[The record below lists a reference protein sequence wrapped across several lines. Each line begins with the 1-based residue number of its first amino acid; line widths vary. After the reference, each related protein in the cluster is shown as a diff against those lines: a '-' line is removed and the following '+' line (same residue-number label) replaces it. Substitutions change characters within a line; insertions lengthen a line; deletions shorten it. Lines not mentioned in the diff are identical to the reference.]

1 MGTGA
6 HGSSLWGKGSAVHD
20 YVIEI
25 RMVSP
30 GSVNDGI
37 AKVRVLSEST
47 NPVEFNAAKVSL
59 GVLGVISQVRSIISF
74 SVLIKKILSNLN
86 CYMFLKV
93 TFNLQPI
100 FKRSLTYVM
109 KNDLDFDDQP
119 LTFGKKHEFAD
130 FVWLPS
136 QGKVVYR
143 MDDRVA
149 VNTTGN
155 GSYDFLPFRSQ
166 LSVVLATIRSSGS

>member
-1 MGTGA
+1 
-6 HGSSLWGKGSAVHD
+6 
-20 YVIEI
+20 
-25 RMVSP
+25 
-30 GSVNDGI
+30 
-37 AKVRVLSEST
+37 
-47 NPVEFNAAKVSL
+47 
-59 GVLGVISQVRSIISF
+59 
-74 SVLIKKILSNLN
+74 
-86 CYMFLKV
+86 
-93 TFNLQPI
+93 
-100 FKRSLTYVM
+100 M